1 METQKIKGLQD
12 KQTVETYFLVKDKNV
27 GLGKN
32 GRPFM
37 SVLLGDDSGTLDG
50 RLWDRVDETS
60 KEFEIGD
67 IVKIKGLVQS
77 FQNRLQLV
85 IHKLEKPEQQAF
97 NLEDYLPKV
106 SKKVEDLFAELVT
119 IVRGVENDFL
129 RQLMMDVLEDPEIK
143 PKLLKAPAARSI
155 HHAWLGGLLE
165 HIVSIAQLMNFMGQ
179 HYSFL
184 NKDLLIFGALFHDL
198 GKIWELSY
206 DNGIRYTDR
215 GRLIGHMM
223 MSFELVEKKASRI
236 FGFPEELKDICKHI
250 ILSHHGKLEYGS
262 PKRPKT
268 MEALMVAMIDEL
280 DSKVASAQSFIEAER
295 VHGEKWSRLND
306 QFERYFLLDD
316 MNQKWKPS

>member
-12 KQTVETYFLVKDKNV
+12 KQTVETFFLVKDKNV

-60 KEFEIGD
+60 KEFDIGD

-106 SKKVEDLFAELVT
+106 SKKVEDMFTELVT
-119 IVRGVENDFL
+119 IVRSVQNDFL

-155 HHAWLGGLLE
+155 HHAWLGGARSRYRRTA
-165 HIVSIAQLMNFMGQ
+165 HVS
-179 HYSFL
+179 
-184 NKDLLIFGALFHDL
+184 
-198 GKIWELSY
+198 
-206 DNGIRYTDR
+206 R
-215 GRLIGHMM
+215 GRADPRFQHDVLAIGRGVPARQHAGRHVQQRRPGRARGCITATLR
-223 MSFELVEKKASRI
+223 ER
-236 FGFPEELKDICKHI
+236 
-250 ILSHHGKLEYGS
+250 HGGRAGRTS
-262 PKRPKT
+262 
-268 MEALMVAMIDEL
+268 
-280 DSKVASAQSFIEAER
+280 SATSFIT
-295 VHGEKWSRLND
+295 
-306 QFERYFLLDD
+306 
-316 MNQKWKPS
+316 